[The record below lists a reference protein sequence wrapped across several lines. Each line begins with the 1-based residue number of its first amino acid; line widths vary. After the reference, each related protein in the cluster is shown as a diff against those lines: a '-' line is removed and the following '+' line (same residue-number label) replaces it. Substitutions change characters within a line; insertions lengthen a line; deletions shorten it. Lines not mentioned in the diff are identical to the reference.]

1 MRLLCSPLCS
11 PKSFGAA
18 SECAPCAV
26 RSHSSRTRVVVLTRL
41 RCALARVEPEVELQ
55 CPCYPFGSHPGVNR
69 LCVLTSLTVH
79 SLCSSKSLRSE
90 HTQRAAHCHLLCG
103 SFSLGA
109 ARVTLRFTEGVNPLR
124 AYYAVMS
131 HLQPPVNA
139 LARQWKVIQGR
150 QLMRSLRARSVA
162 ATSLRARYRVLSFFR
177 C

>member
-1 MRLLCSPLCS
+1 MRLLCSPLWS
-11 PKSFGAA
+11 PKSLGAA
-18 SECAPCAV
+18 SQCAPCAV

-69 LCVLTSLTVH
+69 LC
-79 SLCSSKSLRSE
+79 SSKSLRSE
-90 HTQRAAHCHLLCG
+90 QTHRAAHCHSLCG

-109 ARVTLRFTEGVNPLR
+109 ASVTLRFTEGENPLR
-124 AYYAVMS
+124 AYYAVTS

-162 ATSLRARYRVLSFFR
+162 ATSLCARYRVLSFFP